1 MKNKCTMQPSKFIA
15 DHLVWLV
22 TAMIWYR
29 NVFFFGIPGMT
40 VSQSKIIL
48 WISVLVL
55 VALGC
60 IITIKRRRNALSVFV
75 NIFLPYEMYA
85 ASWTGLGFG
94 SAQCVL
100 IDCLHCSW
108 RVSNKKRQAEARRM
122 VETAN

>member
-1 MKNKCTMQPSKFIA
+1 MQPSKFIA

-85 ASWTGLGFG
+85 AVT
-94 SAQCVL
+94 
-100 IDCLHCSW
+100 
-108 RVSNKKRQAEARRM
+108 RM